1 MTFKM
6 KGFPKHKGTKGF
18 AKTEYVPQSVRFNKG
33 KNLEPDPE
41 DPNQWSAYSDAD
53 YISIGD
59 SPSGDKAMDRL
70 PGEGVVRKTKG
81 RLTGS
86 TQATDEYHEAYP
98 GLKDE
103 GAGYDQFNL
112 GARNKQEQQDYDRY
126 VKDLSKTIKNYRGDL
141 PISGDLQ
148 MDDASFE
155 AWKQSTNSTGPD
167 SKLRK
172 RFEDET
178 TQALNIHNELKL
190 AADEGYTPNM
200 GMVGSKLDK
209 LGIDFKEGDYK
220 LNENKA
226 RLHADN
232 AELRNISV
240 ANRKA
245 TDAKRRVEEHIEKY
259 GGTAA
264 DYLRN
269 KPHLKDDLQGI
280 HSFGQVDVDTKS
292 FFDDAM
298 YADMSKKEKRK
309 YDRQKK
315 KEEQEKANIE
325 SDIQANLPADS
336 EEFNIPE
343 EPSIMGSEGGN
354 ESVDANVNETITSDN
369 ESKEK
374 TYDPRDTNKDG
385 IVDRKEKRAAMFAD
399 SATPQSAMTR
409 KNPYEFG
416 TDEYYDFKKTAL
428 SKKVGLTKRIFNI
441 YDNK

>member
-1 MTFKM
+1 
-6 KGFPKHKGTKGF
+6 
-18 AKTEYVPQSVRFNKG
+18 
-33 KNLEPDPE
+33 
-41 DPNQWSAYSDAD
+41 
-53 YISIGD
+53 
-59 SPSGDKAMDRL
+59 
-70 PGEGVVRKTKG
+70 
-81 RLTGS
+81 
-86 TQATDEYHEAYP
+86 
-98 GLKDE
+98 
-103 GAGYDQFNL
+103 
-112 GARNKQEQQDYDRY
+112 
-126 VKDLSKTIKNYRGDL
+126 
-141 PISGDLQ
+141 